1 VLPTPPLLPLR
12 LPRSPIGPDPL
23 RRIRVPRDLAPL
35 VHRSAH
41 EEDPAAA
48 GMTTEGVER
57 IWDAVERLYRHG
69 VHPAIGLCVRREGR
83 VVLDRSIGWARGGG
97 PGSDVPEAD
106 RMPATPDV
114 PYCIFSASKA
124 ITATVVHLL
133 DERGVLHIGDRVAEY
148 VPEFA
153 GRGKHRITIDH
164 VLSHRA
170 GIPNIR
176 KEAIDL
182 ERIGDRAF
190 LLGEIADAM
199 VRTRPGS
206 RLAYHAVSGGFVLG
220 EIVHRVTGKDLR
232 QVLQEE
238 LLDPL
243 GFRWTNYGVAPQD
256 LDAVGLASPT
266 GPPPL
271 PPLSTVLDRALGL
284 PLDAVTEISNDPRFL
299 RAIVP
304 AGNVVSTAN
313 ELSRFFDLLRAGG
326 ELDGVRILEPRT
338 IRRAIIERS
347 HHEVDLSLVA
357 PLRHASG
364 YMLGAK
370 QLSLYGPDT
379 EMAFGHL
386 GFTNVLGWADPRRE
400 LAVGLVTSGKPAL
413 APHLPDLRTL
423 TVRIA
428 QAAPKV
434 EQPALY
440 AA

>member
-1 VLPTPPLLPLR
+1 
-12 LPRSPIGPDPL
+12 
-23 RRIRVPRDLAPL
+23 
-35 VHRSAH
+35 
-41 EEDPAAA
+41 
-48 GMTTEGVER
+48 
-57 IWDAVERLYRHG
+57 
-69 VHPAIGLCVRREGR
+69 
-83 VVLDRSIGWARGGG
+83 
-97 PGSDVPEAD
+97 
-106 RMPATPDV
+106 MPATPDV